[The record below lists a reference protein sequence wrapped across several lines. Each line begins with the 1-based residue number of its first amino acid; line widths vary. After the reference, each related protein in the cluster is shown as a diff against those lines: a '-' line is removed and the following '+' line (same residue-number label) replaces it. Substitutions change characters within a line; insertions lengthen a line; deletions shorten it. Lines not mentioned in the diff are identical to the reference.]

1 MPIVR
6 AGAKLIYFAHVPKCG
21 GSAVETYLADRF
33 GALAF
38 HDDAFLSRNGQ
49 ERWSATS
56 PQHIDAATLDTLFP
70 RSFFDASF
78 AVVRHPVARLVSA
91 YHFQREMER
100 AIPEGLDF
108 SAWLDTLPARL
119 ATRRDAYDN
128 HIRPMSDLVPGGA
141 AVFHL
146 EHGLAALVPWL
157 DTVTGAA
164 TGPRRIAHMNARG
177 AYVSVKAEAAPKA
190 VVTDADR
197 DLISV
202 LYAED
207 FARFSYVLHEA
218 APRRRPPDI
227 ARAALTGRGHVLELA
242 LRPVR
247 RLSRRLRRLL
257 A

>member
-33 GALAF
+33 GSV
-38 HDDAFLSRNGQ
+38 AFLDHAFMSRDAQ
-49 ERWSATS
+49 ARWSATS
-56 PQHIDAATLDTLFP
+56 PQHIDAAAFDTLFP

-78 AVVRHPVARLVSA
+78 AVVRHPVSRLVSA

-100 AIPEGLDF
+100 AIPEGQDF
-108 SAWLDTLPARL
+108 STWLDTLPARL
-119 ATRRDAYDN
+119 ATQRDAYDN

-146 EHGLAALVPWL
+146 EHGLDALVPWL

-164 TGPRRIAHMNARG
+164 TGPRRIARMNTRG
-177 AYVSVKAEAAPKA
+177 AYATVTSEAAPKA
-190 VVTDADR
+190 VVTEADR

-218 APRRRPPDI
+218 APSRRPPGV
-227 ARAALTGRGHVLELA
+227 ARAALTGRGHALELA
-242 LRPVR
+242 LGPVR